1 MKKNFIYGRKPVL
14 EALQNRADEVEKIF
28 LKNTVSVSSIQN
40 IKDLADSN
48 LIPISKVPQVK
59 IQHLVGRVN
68 DQGIVALISPIKYV
82 DFFKW
87 VEETDLRENPAV
99 LLLDGTE
106 DPHNFG
112 AILRTAAAAGISAV
126 LVPSQGQ
133 SPVTPVVFKT
143 SAGTA
148 GRIPLIR
155 VHDANQGIKDLQL
168 AGFEIYALDGHAE
181 TTIWDAE
188 FKKPTAFLIG
198 NEGAG
203 LDKKLL
209 QKVNGTLLIPMNNK
223 VESLN
228 ASVSAALVCYEWKRK
243 RSII

>member
-1 MKKNFIYGRKPVL
+1 MKNIFIYGRKPVL

-28 LKNTVSVSSIQN
+28 LKNTVSTSSVQD

-48 LIPISKVPQVK
+48 LIPVSKVPQVK
-59 IQHLVGRVN
+59 IQSLVGRVN
-68 DQGIVALISPIKYV
+68 DQGIVALMSPIRYQ
-82 DFFKW
+82 DFFGWIEK
-87 VEETDLRENPAV
+87 TDLSDNPAV
-99 LLLDGTE
+99 LLLDGME

-126 LVPSQGQ
+126 LVPGQGQ

-155 VHDANQGIKDLQL
+155 VHDANQGIKDLHL
-168 AGFEIYALDGHAE
+168 AGFEIYALEGNAK
-181 TTIWDAE
+181 TTIWEAE
-188 FKKPTAFLIG
+188 FTKPTAFLIG
-198 NEGAG
+198 NEGSG
-203 LDKKLL
+203 VDKKLL
-209 QKVNGTLLIPMNNK
+209 KKMNGTLLIPMDNE

-228 ASVSAALVCYEWKRK
+228 ASVSAALICYEWKRK
-243 RSII
+243 RSLV